1 MQTKLN
7 FNREL
12 VIYGH
17 LQADLRLAEE
27 KLKKANNS
35 LRAYRGWKTKRKK
48 LLTTV
53 L

>member
-1 MQTKLN
+1 MQIRLK
-7 FNREL
+7 FDRQL

-35 LRAYRGWKTKRKK
+35 LRAFRGWKTKRKNRK
-48 LLTTV
+48 V
-53 L
+53 

>member
-1 MQTKLN
+1 MKQLELN

-17 LQADLRLAEE
+17 LQADLRLVEE

-35 LRAYRGWKTKRKK
+35 LRAFRGWRTKRDKR
-48 LLTTV
+48 
-53 L
+53 

>member
-1 MQTKLN
+1 MQKQLKLN

-27 KLKKANNS
+27 N
-35 LRAYRGWKTKRKK
+35 
-48 LLTTV
+48 
-53 L
+53 